1 MPVTEQNIMSLSF
14 IILFLKPFTK
24 QEAGIME
31 AKTMQQCKSNEIF
44 TPGKLLS
51 TEKRYKL
58 LFVVIKELTTEH
70 ANNL

>member
-1 MPVTEQNIMSLSF
+1 
-14 IILFLKPFTK
+14 
-24 QEAGIME
+24 ME